1 MTIIKGD
8 IVPGIRIGEFV
19 IGTLKEE
26 IMVKIK
32 GDYKQ
37 WERGDGFCTITL
49 ENAKMWFDTTQRLQ
63 QIAVTKGFQNQYNTI
78 GIGSTMKDVVEKFGA
93 YENDGVEYLIKGT
106 EGICF
111 ELGDMDE
118 WDDYW
123 DELYA
128 PIEWICVYKI

>member
-19 IGTLKEE
+19 IGALKKE

-37 WERGDGFCTITL
+37 RENGLGFCVITL
-49 ENAKMWFDTTQRLQ
+49 ENAEMWFDTTQRLQ
-63 QIAVTKGFQNQYNTI
+63 QIAVTKGFQDQYNTI

-93 YENDGVEYLIKGT
+93 YENDGDEYLIKGI

>member
-26 IMVKIK
+26 IMIKIK

-49 ENAKMWFDTTQRLQ
+49 ENAEMWFDTTQRLQ
-63 QIAVTKGFQNQYNTI
+63 QIAVTKGFQDQYNTI

-93 YENDGVEYLIKGT
+93 YENDGVEYLIKGI

-111 ELGDMDE
+111 ELEDI
-118 WDDYW
+118 DDW

-128 PIEWICVYKI
+128 PIEWIFVYKT